1 VRHSQAEV
9 GKARRLLGFEP
20 AHDLAGG
27 LELAM
32 DWYRRNT
39 K

>member
-1 VRHSQAEV
+1 
-9 GKARRLLGFEP
+9 LLGFEP
-20 AHDLAGG
+20 AYDLAGG

-32 DWYRRNT
+32 DWYRRNA